1 MILQILIEQ
10 LCVQIKPNLT
20 AYSPSHSFSHLGRC
34 LYVFCPKTEKGIRHL
49 FAHSFRDMHMLRIEL
64 YGYNTK
70 LEKTGKP
77 NLWYCIWNENV
88 DQKSKELVSD

>member
-1 MILQILIEQ
+1 
-10 LCVQIKPNLT
+10 
-20 AYSPSHSFSHLGRC
+20 
-34 LYVFCPKTEKGIRHL
+34 
-49 FAHSFRDMHMLRIEL
+49 MLRIEL